1 MRYSIEPRDRIY
13 VKGYGF
19 LFFAKNTGKS
29 LSNKY
34 GQKRLDSA
42 KKSTADAIK
51 TASKRAIQK
60 TAEATGDLIGNKIAD
75 KITSVSKKKPAKE
88 LPNDETK
95 EEDVE
100 IATPKK
106 RYISPEERKQI
117 IEELRLVPKEYV
129 WIKVNIKKRQQI
141 IYNLRPLL

>member
-1 MRYSIEPRDRIY
+1 MRYSIEPKDRTC

-19 LFFAKNTGKS
+19 LSFAKNVGTH

-34 GQKRLDSA
+34 SQKLLDTA

-60 TAEATGDLIGNKIAD
+60 TAEETGDLIGNKIVD
-75 KITSVSKKKPAKE
+75 KITSTSKKCNEK
-88 LPNDETK
+88 LPKDET

-100 IATPKK
+100 VTTHKK
-106 RYISPEERKQI
+106 RYISPKERQQI
-117 IEELRLVPKEYV
+117 IDELRLVPKKDAYF
-129 WIKVNIKKRQQI
+129 
-141 IYNLRPLL
+141 